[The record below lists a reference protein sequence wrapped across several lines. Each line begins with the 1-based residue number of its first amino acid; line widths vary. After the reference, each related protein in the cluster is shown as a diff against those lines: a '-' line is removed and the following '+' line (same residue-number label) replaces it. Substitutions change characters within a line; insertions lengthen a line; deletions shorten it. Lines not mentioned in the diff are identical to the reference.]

1 MRMNSKQALLGVPVI
16 MFVALVAVLAM
27 WATGTV
33 GGNGVGGNS
42 SSTAL
47 GWNVEYWHRNAD
59 GDLLGHKKS
68 HNAFT
73 NNGLEIAMERLIK
86 VGAGD
91 LSDAT
96 TTTNLIVEDAFN
108 KIVLLNVDDTSGD
121 IDASAILQ
129 LVDGQGSPAI
139 ANPAVGTFSD
149 GGADG
154 LGDGSIAVTFTAS
167 GSATATQMQL
177 VKAAPAD
184 TTSSGTLISASD
196 VLAVIEIDVTLAN
209 TDTLTVTWTV
219 DAD

>member
-1 MRMNSKQALLGVPVI
+1 MRMSSKSALLGVPVV

-27 WATGTV
+27 WATGTI
-33 GGNGVGGNS
+33 GGNGIGGNS

-47 GWNVEYWHRNAD
+47 GWNVEYWHRSAD
-59 GDLLGHKKS
+59 GELLGHKKS

-73 NNGLEIAMERLIK
+73 DNGLEIAMERLIK

-91 LSDAT
+91 LADTS
-96 TTTNLIVEDAFN
+96 TTTNLLQGDSFN
-108 KIVLLNVDDTSGD
+108 QIVLLDTDDTTGV
-121 IDASAILQ
+121 IEAANILL
-129 LVDGQGSPAI
+129 LVDGGSPGT
-139 ANPAVGTFSD
+139 ANPATGSFSD

-167 GSATATQMQL
+167 DAATATQMQL
-177 VKAAPAD
+177 VKAAAED
-184 TTSSGTLISASD
+184 TSDGAAEIAVAD